1 MLWARPCLALTWPFG
16 ATLAQYA
23 QSMTVWSWTE
33 AQAAVELGL
42 VVFIIFLSHCL
53 ELMVRN
59 DCAAFVTSTL
69 PVLWRTLLRVHV
81 CISDALG
88 CLVSRGRAYV
98 AYSPVGS
105 P

>member
-1 MLWARPCLALTWPFG
+1 
-16 ATLAQYA
+16 
-23 QSMTVWSWTE
+23 MTVWSWTE

-42 VVFIIFLSHCL
+42 VVFISFSHCL
-53 ELMVRN
+53 ELMVGN
-59 DCAAFVTSTL
+59 DCAAFVTSKL

-81 CISDALG
+81 CISGAPG
-88 CLVSRGRAYV
+88 CLVFSGRTHV